1 MIRYAYS
8 SDAIAIARIYN
19 QAITDGSYA
28 TCDLQPV
35 SPESRIEW
43 LKQHQT
49 PYPAF
54 VWENQ
59 WGEVIGYA
67 ALSPF
72 SIRASYRSIAE
83 VAVYVDQ
90 AKRRGI
96 VGGRLLIHL
105 MKTAKNLGFRSL
117 VALILEKNQSSF
129 EAAVGLGFKRV
140 AYLSEVAKMK
150 QKWEGVILVQK
161 HLSNNKY

>member
-1 MIRYAYS
+1 MIRAADL
-8 SDAIAIARIYN
+8 SDATAIARIYN

-35 SPESRIEW
+35 SVESRIEW

-49 PYPAF
+49 PYPVF

-59 WGEVIGYA
+59 LGEIIGYS

-72 SIRASYRSIAE
+72 SIRPSYRSIAE
-83 VAVYVDQ
+83 VAIYVDQ
-90 AKRRGI
+90 VQRRGI

-105 MKTAKNLGFRSL
+105 MKTAKKLGFRAL
-117 VALILEKNQSSF
+117 VALILEKNESSLQ
-129 EAAVGLGFKRV
+129 AAIGLGFKRV
-140 AYLSEVAKMK
+140 GYLPEVAKMK
-150 QKWEGVILVQK
+150 QQWEGVIWVQK
-161 HLSNNKY
+161 ELLIR